1 LYVTLAG
8 QVTVTVDVAWV
19 ILQAPLTEVT
29 VKFEDPPLT
38 VGVIWPE
45 PTVGPT
51 EAGLLVQLTPV
62 VNGPVTAHADGVRV
76 APLYTPVKLP
86 AVAVTAAGAIVNVA
100 ELLLLE

>member
-45 PTVGPT
+45 PTAGPI
-51 EAGLLVQLTPV
+51 EVGLLVQLTPV

-100 ELLLLE
+100 DLLLLE